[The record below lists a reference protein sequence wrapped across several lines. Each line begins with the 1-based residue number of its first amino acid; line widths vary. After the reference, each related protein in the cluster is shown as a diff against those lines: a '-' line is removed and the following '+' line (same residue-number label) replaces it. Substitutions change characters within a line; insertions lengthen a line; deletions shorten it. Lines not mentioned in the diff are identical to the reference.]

1 LQLRRKRRDI
11 TWRQVLFL
19 LIYGALVGRLSFV
32 NLDIWGSGHDT
43 RHQPLYRLGV
53 LVGTLTFLA
62 GIFGFVAILV
72 KGAFTS
78 PNSSISASQS
88 ASTKEL
94 SVKQT
99 AVASREGAMLMS
111 LRVALVSA
119 IVVACFGVFRD
130 VERKSMWGG
139 SYFRSYFLSA
149 VLFLIMSQL
158 AYVVALF
165 RIWRRPDRTGL
176 AISFSSGIVE
186 AAVHLPF
193 FSSSMSSDPWSPR
206 PSVLGVAC
214 AILAYA
220 VWRGAGQ
227 REGDVRYAA
236 SVFGGFLAYTLL
248 WRVVDASLLLPY

>member
-11 TWRQVLFL
+11 TWRPVLFL
-19 LIYGALVGRLSFV
+19 LIYGVLVGRLSFV
-32 NLDIWGSGHDT
+32 NLDIWGSGNDT
-43 RHQPLYRLGV
+43 RHQPLFRLGFF
-53 LVGTLTFLA
+53 VGTLTFLA
-62 GIFGFVAILV
+62 GILGFVEILV
-72 KGAFTS
+72 KGASTS
-78 PNSSISASQS
+78 SNSSIAASLS
-88 ASTKEL
+88 ASTKEP
-94 SVKQT
+94 SIKQT

-111 LRVALVSA
+111 LRVALISA
-119 IVVACFGVFRD
+119 IAVACFGVFRD

-149 VLFLIMSQL
+149 LLFLIMSQL

-165 RIWRRPDRTGL
+165 RIWTGPDRTGL
-176 AISFSSGIVE
+176 AISFASGIVE

-193 FSSSMSSDPWSPR
+193 FSSSMSSDPWSLL
-206 PSVLGVAC
+206 PSVLGVSC
-214 AILAYA
+214 AILAYV
-220 VWRGAGQ
+220 VWRSARQ

>member
-1 LQLRRKRRDI
+1 
-11 TWRQVLFL
+11 VLFL

-99 AVASREGAMLMS
+99 AVARREGAMLMS

-193 FSSSMSSDPWSPR
+193 FSSSMSSDPWSRSPLNWVSPAR
-206 PSVLGVAC
+206 FWRTRCGVVPDSGKAMF
-214 AILAYA
+214 A
-220 VWRGAGQ
+220 
-227 REGDVRYAA
+227 
-236 SVFGGFLAYTLL
+236 TLL
-248 WRVVDASLLLPY
+248 LSLADSWRTLCYGASSMPVSFCFTSSSLFELRRAT

>member
-1 LQLRRKRRDI
+1 
-11 TWRQVLFL
+11 VLFL

-32 NLDIWGSGHDT
+32 NLDIWGSGNDT
-43 RHQPLYRLGV
+43 RHQPLFRLGFF
-53 LVGTLTFLA
+53 VGTLTFLA
-62 GIFGFVAILV
+62 GILGFVEILV
-72 KGAFTS
+72 KGASTS
-78 PNSSISASQS
+78 SNSSIAASLS
-88 ASTKEL
+88 ASTKEP
-94 SVKQT
+94 SIKQT

-111 LRVALVSA
+111 LRVALISA
-119 IVVACFGVFRD
+119 IAVACFGVFRD

-149 VLFLIMSQL
+149 LLFLIMSQL

-165 RIWRRPDRTGL
+165 RIWTGPDRTGL
-176 AISFSSGIVE
+176 AISFASGIVE

-193 FSSSMSSDPWSPR
+193 FSSSMSSDPWSLL
-206 PSVLGVAC
+206 PSVLGVSC
-214 AILAYA
+214 AILAYV
-220 VWRGAGQ
+220 VWRSAGQ